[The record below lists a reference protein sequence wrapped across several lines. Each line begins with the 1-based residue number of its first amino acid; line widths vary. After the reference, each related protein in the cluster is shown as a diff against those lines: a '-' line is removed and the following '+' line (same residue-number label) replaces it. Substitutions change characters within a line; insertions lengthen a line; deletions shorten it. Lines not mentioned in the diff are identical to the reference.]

1 MRGPANAD
9 CTEDEIM
16 AKVRTGYR
24 RMTRYA

>member
-9 CTEDEIM
+9 CAEDETM
-16 AKVRTGYR
+16 AEVRTGYR